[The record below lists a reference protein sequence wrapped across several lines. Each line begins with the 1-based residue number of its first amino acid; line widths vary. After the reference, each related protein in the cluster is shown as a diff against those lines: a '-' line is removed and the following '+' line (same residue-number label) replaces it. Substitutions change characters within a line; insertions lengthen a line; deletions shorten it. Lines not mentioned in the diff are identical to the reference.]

1 MDCTYVYEEGIRAV
15 GKMLE
20 QYPDVDGVI
29 AGNDMI
35 AMAVY
40 KELTRMGK
48 KIPQEVQ
55 LIGFDDVKFG
65 QIFTPELTTIH
76 QSIREMGTAA
86 AQIIEKCVEG
96 QHCQKKNIF
105 DVSLV
110 VRETT
115 MEW

>member
-1 MDCTYVYEEGIRAV
+1 M
-15 GKMLE
+15 
-20 QYPDVDGVI
+20 DGVI

-76 QSIREMGTAA
+76 QPSGKWELL
-86 AQIIEKCVEG
+86 
-96 QHCQKKNIF
+96 QHR
-105 DVSLV
+105 S
-110 VRETT
+110 
-115 MEW
+115 

>member
-1 MDCTYVYEEGIRAV
+1 
-15 GKMLE
+15 
-20 QYPDVDGVI
+20 
-29 AGNDMI
+29 
-35 AMAVY
+35 
-40 KELTRMGK
+40 MGK

-86 AQIIEKCVEG
+86 AQIIEKYHGEEISY
-96 QHCQKKNIF
+96 QKENIF